1 MFGILLSTFLLSST
15 AAYFNESSHHW
26 NLFQNFIKKHD
37 KRYESLNELTERFEI
52 FLENLHFVEKV
63 NSNNNQ
69 YKLGITKFSD
79 LTSQEF
85 SHFFNERL
93 TLPFG
98 SPCNSFVSSTSN
110 LPDEI
115 DWRSKNA
122 VTDVK
127 DQGQCGSC
135 WSFSTTGAVE
145 GAWAVSKGKLVSL
158 SEQELVDCAGGRPY
172 GNHGCN
178 GGLMDGAFQYI
189 IDNNGI
195 CSEDE
200 YPYVSGETKS
210 SGDCNKDCS
219 PVATLSSCVDVTPN
233 NQLHLKESVSMNP
246 VSVAIQADSRV
257 FQLYKEGVITS
268 DACGTQLDH
277 GVLVVGYGSEDN
289 VDYWLVKNSWS
300 ESWGDHGYVKIE
312 RSDSTNDPGICGIAM
327 QPSYPVV

>member
-1 MFGILLSTFLLSST
+1 MIGIILSLLFASNV
-15 AAYFNESSHHW
+15 YGQFNETTHHW
-26 NLFQNFIKKHD
+26 DLFQNFIKLHNKN
-37 KRYESLNELTERFEI
+37 YESLAEFNNRFDI
-52 FLENLHFVEKV
+52 FVDNYHFVKNE
-63 NSNNNQ
+63 NNKNNR
-69 YKLGITKFSD
+69 YELGITKFSD
-79 LTSQEF
+79 LTSAEF
-85 SHFFNERL
+85 SHLFNEKL
-93 TLPFG
+93 NLNFG
-98 SPCNSFVSSTSN
+98 SPCKSFVSTTSN
-110 LPDEI
+110 LPSEI
-115 DWRSKNA
+115 DWRNKNA
-122 VTDVK
+122 VTGVK

-189 IDNNGI
+189 IDNDGI
-195 CSEDE
+195 CSEED

-210 SGDCNKDCS
+210 SGECEEQCKS
-219 PVATLSSCVDVTPN
+219 AATISSCVDVTPN
-233 NQLHLKESVSMNP
+233 NQLHLKEATSMNP

-257 FQLYKEGVITS
+257 FQLYKSGVITS
-268 DACGTQLDH
+268 DACGTKLDH
-277 GVLVVGYGSEDN
+277 GVLVVGYGTEDN
-289 VDYWLVKNSWS
+289 VEYWLVKNSWS